1 MILGATGIITIV
13 VVAGAVRGIAGFIS
27 HSGTQLT
34 SYVKETQKKEDSQE
48 VPAEQQGPSA
58 MEQAKLLA
66 AQYDLVDKQSAA
78 IVVAEKLGKK
88 EKFRA
93 MNEKAFALGAAYKP
107 SGNVQNAD

>member
-1 MILGATGIITIV
+1 MPANALAQEAGSDKTLNVVMLG
-13 VVAGAVRGIAGFIS
+13 F
-27 HSGTQLT
+27 
-34 SYVKETQKKEDSQE
+34 
-48 VPAEQQGPSA
+48 
-58 MEQAKLLA
+58 LA